1 MNRFIKVN
9 LFTALSL
16 LLLFSTSCQQQAESG
31 EVSICGNAPAFAGT
45 YLRLVRIDTAAY
57 ITVDSVK
64 TDSEGH
70 FCLNFLPE
78 MAGFY
83 LVQSGNKTLAPL
95 VIYPGDSINALFRS
109 DSIVFSSGREA
120 GVFDRFRRSL
130 LADEAVADSLGS
142 VLILARDMD
151 NYAAI
156 KMKTDSAWADLML
169 KAKQRAID
177 FLEANKDFLSQILVV
192 NSKIQQSFLFDQTV
206 DSAWLFVADKQLASN
221 HSSNPHYQAF
231 HTRMK
236 LLKATNERERIAREN
251 MSPGKPAPA
260 ISLPG
265 LNGKD
270 LILDPSKNKFTCV
283 YFWSPADG
291 PSRKANQ
298 ELKSLHEKYK
308 DSGFEVFA
316 VSLDA
321 YADRWAAAVNLDKLW
336 WANVNDTRAM
346 NSQVAKEWYIQK
358 LPVFVLINRQGFIVD
373 RYTSVRALDERLL
386 KEL

>member
-9 LFTALSL
+9 LIAALSF
-16 LLLFSTSCQQQAESG
+16 LLFATSCHQQSEPG
-31 EVSICGNAPAFAGT
+31 TVSIGGDAPSFSKT

-57 ITVDSVK
+57 VTIDSVK
-64 TDSEGH
+64 PDSDGQ

-83 LVQSGNKTLAPL
+83 LIQSGNKTLAPL
-95 VIYPGDSINALFRS
+95 VIYPGDSIKANFQS
-109 DSIVFSSGREA
+109 DSIIISGGREA
-120 GVFDRFRRSL
+120 SVFDKFRQTL

-151 NYAAI
+151 NYDEI
-156 KMKTDSAWADLML
+156 KAKTDSAWADLML
-169 KAKQRAID
+169 KAKQRAITYIK
-177 FLEANKDFLSQILVV
+177 ANKNFLSQILVV
-192 NSKIQQSFLFDQTV
+192 NSKIQQTFLFDQTIDSTWLSAV
-206 DSAWLFVADKQLASN
+206 DSQLASN
-221 HSSNPHYQAF
+221 HSLNPHYQAF
-231 HTRMK
+231 HNRMQ
-236 LLKATNERERIAREN
+236 LLKAANEQERIAREN
-251 MSPGKPAPA
+251 MSPGKPAPE

-270 LILDPSKNKFTCV
+270 VILDPSKNSFTCV

-308 DSGFEVFA
+308 DAGFEVFA
-316 VSLDA
+316 VSLDE
-321 YADRWAAAVNLDKLW
+321 YTDRWTAAVNLDKLW
-336 WANVNDTRAM
+336 WTNVNDTRAL
-346 NSQVAKEWYIQK
+346 NSPLAKAWYIQK
-358 LPVFVLINRQGFIVD
+358 LPVFILINRQGRIVD
-373 RYTSVRALDERLL
+373 RFTSARALEERLL

>member
-1 MNRFIKVN
+1 MNLFIKIN
-9 LFTALSL
+9 LFAAFL
-16 LLLFSTSCQQQAESG
+16 LLLLATSCHQESEPG
-31 EVSICGNAPAFAGT
+31 TASICGDAPSFSKT

-57 ITVDSVK
+57 VTIDSVK
-64 TDSEGH
+64 PDSDGH

-83 LVQSGNKTLAPL
+83 LIQSGNKTLAPL
-95 VIYPGDSINALFRS
+95 VIYPGDSIKAKFQS
-109 DSIVFSSGREA
+109 DSIVFSGGMEA
-120 GVFDRFRRSL
+120 GVFDQFRRSL

-142 VLILARDMD
+142 VLLLARDMD
-151 NYAAI
+151 NYAEI
-156 KMKTDSAWADLML
+156 KANTDSAWANLIL
-169 KAKQRAID
+169 QARRRATDYI
-177 FLEANKDFLSQILVV
+177 EAHKDFLSQILVV
-192 NSKIQQSFLFDQTV
+192 NSKIQQTFLFDQTI
-206 DSAWLFVADKQLASN
+206 DSAWLFVADSQLASN
-221 HSSNPHYQAF
+221 HSLNPHYQAF
-231 HTRMK
+231 HRRMQ
-236 LLKATNERERIAREN
+236 LLKAANEQERIAREN
-251 MSPGKPAPA
+251 MSPGKPAPE

-270 LILDPSKNKFTCV
+270 VILDPSKNSFTCV

-358 LPVFVLINRQGFIVD
+358 LPVFVLINRQGRIVD
-373 RYTSVRALDERLL
+373 RYTSARALDERLL